1 MTKTYKKVIVNGS
14 NAVEVRET
22 VEKITIISLE
32 ELDRKIAQLQSALTQ
47 LEAERVEI
55 AAEQAK

>member
-1 MTKTYKKVIVNGS
+1 MAKTYKKVIVNGN

-22 VEKITIISLE
+22 VENILIVSLE
-32 ELDRKIAQLQSALTQ
+32 EIDRKIGQLQSALSQ
-47 LEAERVEI
+47 LQAERVEI